1 MSIYK
6 NVTSK
11 PWELQGLLGELTP
24 QPTFDM
30 PSAKV
35 ALIMFMTVVTVLFSL
50 FTVTYYLRM
59 SLGDWVPV
67 ASPPLLWLNT
77 ALLVISSILF
87 QRAQFML
94 KKSPEANI
102 KAVFSIGGVFAL
114 AFIFGQL
121 VVWQQLNERGLYV
134 ASNPANTFFYLL
146 TGLHVLHLLGGLWV
160 WARTSLLLL
169 SKEPDSKMALS
180 IELCTMY
187 WHFLLLIWIVMF
199 AILANT

>member
-30 PSAKV
+30 PSAKL
-35 ALIMFMTVVTVLFSL
+35 ALILFMTVVTILFSL

-77 ALLVISSILF
+77 AFLVISSILF
-87 QRAQFML
+87 QRAQFVL
-94 KKSPEANI
+94 KKSPQANI
-102 KAVFSIGGVFAL
+102 RVLFAVGGIFAL
-114 AFIFGQL
+114 AFVIGQL
-121 VVWQQLNERGLYV
+121 VVWQQLNDQGLYV
-134 ASNPANTFFYLL
+134 ATNPANTFFYLM
-146 TGLHVLHLLGGLWV
+146 TGLHVIHLLGGLWV
-160 WARTSLLLL
+160 WAKTSLLLF
-169 SKEPDSKMALS
+169 SREPESRTALS
-180 IELCTMY
+180 IELCTLY
-187 WHFLLLIWIVMF
+187 WHFLLLVWIVMF

>member
-6 NVTSK
+6 SVTSK

-24 QPTFDM
+24 QPTFAM
-30 PSAKV
+30 PSAKL
-35 ALIMFMTVVTVLFSL
+35 ALILFMTVVTVLFSL

-77 ALLVISSILF
+77 AFLVISSILF

-94 KKSPEANI
+94 KKSPDANI
-102 KAVFSIGGVFAL
+102 KVLFSVGGVFAL
-114 AFIFGQL
+114 MFVIGQL
-121 VVWQQLNERGLYV
+121 VVWQQLNDRGLYV

-160 WARTSLLLL
+160 WGKTSLLLL
-169 SKEPDSKMALS
+169 SREPDSKTALS
-180 IELCTMY
+180 IELCTLY